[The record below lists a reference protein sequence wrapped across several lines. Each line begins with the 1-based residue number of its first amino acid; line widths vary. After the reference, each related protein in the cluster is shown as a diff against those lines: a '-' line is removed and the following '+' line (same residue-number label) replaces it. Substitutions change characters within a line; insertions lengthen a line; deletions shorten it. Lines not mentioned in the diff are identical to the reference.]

1 MALNEILQQIINGLS
16 RGAIYAL
23 IAVGFAIIVNVL
35 KFSNFAHGGVL
46 GISAYAGYLAANQL
60 KLSFIPVIIVG
71 MVTGAIVAVL
81 VEFIAFRWIRM
92 QKGQLVY
99 FFVTSVTML
108 MLLEQILV
116 IRFGSFFDTYPY
128 DMIKVKFI
136 TIGDLSISVTYLISL
151 VVTIIAFGILIY
163 VFKKTKIGIAI
174 RAASNDMTATS
185 LMGIN
190 TSMVIIAAFIVSG
203 MLGGLSGV
211 LFGIS
216 TSLSPQ
222 IGQVVVK
229 GFIASVLGGLGS
241 LTGVAVAAVVLGLIE
256 VFLVVTIGSGYS
268 PVVIF
273 ILMIAFLLLRPQGF
287 AGISFEDKA

>member
-1 MALNEILQQIINGLS
+1 MDLIEILQQIINGLS

-46 GISAYAGYLAANQL
+46 GISAYAGYLAASQFN
-60 KLSFIPVIIVG
+60 LSFIPVVLIG

-128 DMIKVKFI
+128 DLIKVKFI
-136 TIGDLSISVTYLISL
+136 NIGELSISVTYLISL
-151 VVTIIAFGILIY
+151 AVTIVAFGLLIY

-174 RAASNDMTATS
+174 RAASNDMTTTS

-190 TSMVIIAAFIVSG
+190 TGMVIIAAFVVSG
-203 MLGGLSGV
+203 MMGGISGV

-256 VFLVVTIGSGYS
+256 VFLVSTIGSGYS

-273 ILMIAFLLLRPQGF
+273 ALMIAFLLLRPQGF
-287 AGISFEDKA
+287 AGVSFADKA

>member
-1 MALNEILQQIINGLS
+1 MDINVILQQIINGLS
-16 RGAIYAL
+16 LGAIYAL

-46 GISAYAGYLAANQL
+46 GISAYAGYLVANQFN
-60 KLSFIPVIIVG
+60 LSLVPVILVG
-71 MVTGAIVAVL
+71 MATGAVVAVL
-81 VEFIAFRWIRM
+81 VEFIAFRWIRL

-108 MLLEQILV
+108 MLLEQILI
-116 IRFGSFFDTYPY
+116 IRFGAFFDTYPY
-128 DMIKVKFI
+128 DLIKVK
-136 TIGDLSISVTYLISL
+136 TIKIGELTISVTYLLSL
-151 VVTIIAFGILIY
+151 AATIIAFGVLIY
-163 VFKKTKIGIAI
+163 VLKKTKIGIAI
-174 RAASNDMTATS
+174 RAASNDMIATS

-190 TSMVIIAAFIVSG
+190 TNMVIIAAFIVSG

-211 LFGIS
+211 LYGIS

-229 GFIASVLGGLGS
+229 GFIASLLGGLGS
-241 LTGVAVAAVVLGLIE
+241 LTGVAVAAVVLGVLE
-256 VFLVVTIGSGYS
+256 VFLIATIGSGLS

-273 ILMIAFLLLRPQGF
+273 LLMITFLLVRPQGF
-287 AGISFEDKA
+287 AGVSFADKA